1 MWMKFSK
8 WVSGLHRVGDG
19 CLLFCTDIHNVR
31 DHEGLWPGHHTEG
44 LLRLAPLLPAPHPIL
59 FLPKMTLLEEVGLP
73 MGTCHVVQ
81 APGQASLLSTER
93 NQRQGEERTAAGSC
107 PRAQLMRRGSEPAA
121 SLTSELGTPLR
132 GELRPTLFQARVV
145 LQTQSHTTDFG
156 YFLIVSSL
164 CFVICLKP
172 FLIH

>member
-8 WVSGLHRVGDG
+8 WVSELYRVSDS
-19 CLLFCTDIHNVR
+19 CLLFCTDIHDIG

-44 LLRLAPLLPAPHPIL
+44 LLRLAPLLPAPRPIL
-59 FLPKMTLLEEVGLP
+59 FLPKMMLLEEVGLP

-81 APGQASLLSTER
+81 APGQASLRSTGR
-93 NQRQGEERTAAGSC
+93 NQRQGEERTAAGRC
-107 PRAQLMRRGSEPAA
+107 PQARLMGRGSKPAA

-145 LQTQSHTTDFG
+145 LQTQSHTVDSVTSW
-156 YFLIVSSL
+156 LLV
-164 CFVICLKP
+164 P
-172 FLIH
+172 FALLFA